1 MTGKQVSIG
10 LSAFALLQGM
20 AFAQH
25 VHQPVTAQAPAAP
38 LASCAQVQPA
48 VENIIAEAM
57 RRLEGARQA
66 NDPAQMRAA
75 VDHSASA
82 LRDIRTQLAPC
93 AAPAAADAH
102 AGHAMPKA
110 DPPAAAIAAP
120 AKPAAVADPHAGHQM
135 PPAKPAPAPPARPGA
150 VAPKPK
156 ATTTK
161 APTPKAP
168 TPKAPAKAADPHAA
182 HTEPAE
188 PKKEMDPVNGLT
200 VDPSTAPKTTHQGRT
215 YYFSSEQSLK
225 EFLANPAKFV
235 KPPKK

>member
-1 MTGKQVSIG
+1 MTGKHVSIG

-20 AFAQH
+20 AVAQH
-25 VHQPVTAQAPAAP
+25 VHQPVAAQAPAAP

-66 NDPAQMRAA
+66 NDAAQMRAA

-93 AAPAAADAH
+93 AAPAAGADAH

-120 AKPAAVADPHAGHQM
+120 PKPAAVADPHADHRM
-135 PPAKPAPAPPARPGA
+135 PAARTAPAPPARPGA

-161 APTPKAP
+161 VPT
-168 TPKAPAKAADPHAA
+168 TKAPAKAADPHAA
-182 HTEPAE
+182 HTEAAE

-235 KPPKK
+235 KPPTK